1 MLLNNQFQPIVEPA
15 GQVSSDNEQ
24 RQMML
29 ANSKV
34 VHSRR
39 PLLQPPIAKACSSI
53 SEAIFQTRIIY
64 LSVPRKT
71 GQRCFQDFLADFV
84 NKIRGN
90 KIIVKSSLF
99 FPANDLLA
107 YQKDNLYIKVL
118 RSKHRYVD
126 DYENYIFYQ
135 APYTKP
141 FWTICFFF
149 PEHLF
154 HIEFILV
161 YIYSLLQDKVQV
173 GMQIGFAYQ
182 SLKVGGLWDFT
193 C

>member
-1 MLLNNQFQPIVEPA
+1 MLLQNLFEPIVEPA

-107 YQKDNLYIKVL
+107 YQKDNLYIKVF
-118 RSKHRYVD
+118 KIATPIY
-126 DYENYIFYQ
+126 DYEKFIFYQ
-135 APYTKP
+135 APYTQQ
-141 FWTICFFF
+141 FWIICPFF
-149 PEHLF
+149 P
-154 HIEFILV
+154 
-161 YIYSLLQDKVQV
+161 
-173 GMQIGFAYQ
+173 
-182 SLKVGGLWDFT
+182 
-193 C
+193 

>member
-1 MLLNNQFQPIVEPA
+1 MLLQNLFEPILEPA

-71 GQRCFQDFLADFV
+71 G
-84 NKIRGN
+84 
-90 KIIVKSSLF
+90 
-99 FPANDLLA
+99 
-107 YQKDNLYIKVL
+107 
-118 RSKHRYVD
+118 H
-126 DYENYIFYQ
+126 
-135 APYTKP
+135 
-141 FWTICFFF
+141 ICF
-149 PEHLF
+149 
-154 HIEFILV
+154 
-161 YIYSLLQDKVQV
+161 
-173 GMQIGFAYQ
+173 
-182 SLKVGGLWDFT
+182 
-193 C
+193 